1 MVAQVPVLDHPAEAE
16 LFADVLTCEAW
27 LPAGWR
33 GGDRQLPPAA
43 GEALLRSIAT
53 AEDARSSDEGDERNE
68 LPQAF
73 QRLEAKVDLMLNL
86 IGRLARQQADA
97 LGNLL
102 YAQLQLQDRLRDA
115 RDAAARQMRS
125 NQQAGHAARAYL
137 STSEG

>member
-1 MVAQVPVLDHPAEAE
+1 MPPVSLDD
-16 LFADVLTCEAW
+16 LFA
-27 LPAGWR
+27 
-33 GGDRQLPPAA
+33 QLQAMHDGLQN
-43 GEALLRSIAT
+43 GE
-53 AEDARSSDEGDERNE
+53 
-68 LPQAF
+68 
-73 QRLEAKVDLMLNL
+73 LEAVQVLLNQHDRDVRDYMHAG
-86 IGRLARQQADA
+86 IGRQAGADA